1 MSHAVRF
8 LHALAHALATMAL
21 YSPGH
26 PAGRRAQDLAL
37 EALRALLAAD
47 SQPTFLF
54 LGGPPIYAGRALHE
68 LGDWPWASRF
78 TAISVQR
85 LQFDPGI
92 TPESFG
98 AMLDEIQAR
107 LVGSHSAELGEVQA
121 VVVDPGSPHEL
132 VIGPA
137 EFPEWKALADAV
149 DIEQVWKRLQT
160 GSEDEDDMS
169 RAAHYPAYQLVVAKG
184 EQGNFIFCD
193 VANDDGQ
200 GYVALFTHADA
211 LALGRGEI
219 EEIFLSHD
227 PRVALVSGAEIFPT
241 LAHEPSA
248 GIVLNFNGPTEPM
261 VFGHGVLDLLCA
273 ELASPP

>member
-1 MSHAVRF
+1 MNTPIE
-8 LHALAHALATMAL
+8 ALARWRDQTLTRGQM
-21 YSPGH
+21 
-26 PAGRRAQDLAL
+26 
-37 EALRALLAAD
+37 LR
-47 SQPTFLF
+47 
-54 LGGPPIYAGRALHE
+54 E
-68 LGDWPWASRF
+68 LISYEYWWLPQRSNSGVKAFSRF
-78 TAISVQR
+78 TLAAAELFPSAEGGQSLFLFSDLDIR
-85 LQFDPGI
+85 
-92 TPESFG
+92 ESFE
-98 AMLDEIQAR
+98 ATHA
-107 LVGSHSAELGEVQA
+107 GSGGMNFLNPMGWEVFSAELGEVQA

-219 EEIFLSHD
+219 EENFLLRD

-241 LAHEPSA
+241 LADEPSA

-261 VFGHGVLDLLCA
+261 VFAHGVLDLLCA